1 MYLHTLNIN
10 NAIGNVSKETEKVIV
25 TTGEVNDELNRQID
39 IVNTSIESFKEII
52 LAINKIIPKIERV
65 NKSTE
70 LVSDKKDSILE
81 KVEEASSI
89 A

>member
-70 LVSDKKDSILE
+70 LISDKKDSILE

>member
-1 MYLHTLNIN
+1 MNIN

-70 LVSDKKDSILE
+70 LISDKKDSILE